1 MRDFL
6 WDLDGNLLDT
16 YPAMVAAFQRAVS
29 NLGGSIT
36 AEATYQ
42 IMRQRS
48 VGAAE
53 REIAAQYG
61 WDWHDL
67 RAGYQKY
74 EPMLQTAPAA
84 FDGAAAVLAKVVA
97 QGGQNFLMT
106 HRDKS
111 ALQYLAQNNLDQ
123 YFTDAV
129 TAEQPFPRK
138 PDPAALN
145 YLLDKYH
152 IDRSHAVMVGDRNL
166 DIEAGH
172 NAGIAGYL
180 FDIDHLIDVTSHP
193 EVQVDNLNDLLP
205 YVK

>member
-29 NLGGSIT
+29 NLGGTIT

-53 REIAAQYG
+53 REIATQHG
-61 WDWHDL
+61 WDWQEL

-152 IDRSHAVMVGDRNL
+152 IDRAHAVMVGDRNL

>member
-29 NLGGSIT
+29 NLGGTIT
-36 AEATYQ
+36 AEKTYQ

-53 REIAAQYG
+53 REIAAQHG
-61 WDWHDL
+61 WDWQEL

-152 IDRSHAVMVGDRNL
+152 IDRAHAVMVGDRNL

>member
-16 YPAMVAAFQRAVS
+16 YPAMVAAFQRAVN
-29 NLGGSIT
+29 NLGGTIT
-36 AEATYQ
+36 AAATYR

-61 WDWHDL
+61 WDWQEL

-111 ALQYLAQNNLDQ
+111 ALQYLAQNDLDQ

-145 YLLDKYH
+145 YLLDKHH
-152 IDRSHAVMVGDRNL
+152 IDRTQAVMVGDRNL
-166 DIEAGH
+166 DIDAGH